1 MRRSAFLTERNNDGI
16 LQSHDGENPS
26 VSTWTGLFSQASNIN
41 QEKESIWDV
50 HDDIPN
56 PVAIPGSEDEKTILR
71 ETIQSYL
78 SEPLLQGNAE
88 LYCYWNSSPYTTLRK
103 AVLKYISAPPTSVP
117 SEQLFSAAG
126 QIYSDRQ
133 NNLLGENVEK
143 LLFLAYNIRLFV
155 ITSIKI
161 TKILI

>member
-1 MRRSAFLTERNNDGI
+1 MD
-16 LQSHDGENPS
+16 P
-26 VSTWTGLFSQASNIN
+26 
-41 QEKESIWDV
+41 
-50 HDDIPN
+50 
-56 PVAIPGSEDEKTILR
+56 
-71 ETIQSYL
+71 
-78 SEPLLQGNAE
+78 
-88 LYCYWNSSPYTTLRK
+88 TLRK

-126 QIYSDRQ
+126 QIYSDRL